1 MSSAT
6 TIEWTDATWNVITGC
21 SRVSRGCGGHD
32 GGGCYAERLA
42 ATRLRH
48 HPSRKGLTDRNGRWT
63 GKVRLNRQWIGQPMR
78 WRRPRRIFVC
88 AHSDLFHENV
98 PDQWL
103 DIVFAV
109 MAQSTRHT
117 FQILTKRPARARDYL
132 IGLTRRDS
140 WPWSH
145 VWIGVSVEDQRT
157 ADRRIPILLETP
169 AAVRWISAEPLLGPV
184 DLCRL
189 GWKSEDGGRT
199 LSFIDALE
207 GERFVQREASPARPP
222 SSCEV
227 SSVPWLDW
235 VVCGGESGPGARP
248 MDPAWVRSLR
258 DRCVDSGVPF
268 FFKQWGGTNRKRTG
282 RVLDG
287 RTWDQMPRRKA
298 A

>member
-21 SRVSRGCGGHD
+21 SRVSPGCGGPD

-48 HPSRKGLTDRNGRWT
+48 HPSRKGLTDRHGRWT
-63 GKVRLNRQWIGQPMR
+63 GEVRFNRQWLDQPLR
-78 WRRPRRIFVC
+78 WKRPRRIFTV
-88 AHSDLFHENV
+88 AHGDLFHEAV

-109 MAQSTRHT
+109 MAQSRRHV
-117 FQILTKRPARARDYL
+117 FQVLTKRPARAREYL
-132 IGLTRRDS
+132 QGLARRDS
-140 WPWSH
+140 WPWGH
-145 VWIGVSVEDQRT
+145 VWIGASAENQKT
-157 ADRRIPILLETP
+157 LNERIVPLLETP
-169 AAVRWISAEPLLGPV
+169 AAVRWLSAEPLLEEIEVFNMDGPV
-184 DLCRL
+184 DLFD
-189 GWKSEDGGRT
+189 GED
-199 LSFIDALE
+199 
-207 GERFVQREASPARPP
+207 SP
-222 SSCEV
+222 
-227 SSVPWLDW
+227 LHW

-248 MDPAWVRSLR
+248 MDPHWARCLR
-258 DRCVDSGVPF
+258 DQCVGADVPF
-268 FFKQWGGTNRKRTG
+268 FFKQWGGVNRKRTG